1 MIKAEKV
8 IHSPQ
13 GIIGGSTAR
22 RIQFFSFFLFGHF
35 AFVFFVLFCF
45 RFCYHILLIGWILY
59 CFSSSPRI
67 TASRCVAINLFLR
80 SQITAI
86 QVVGLLTCP
95 LFKSRFQVVE
105 ISRCRDVQVK
115 MSTWRYML
123 NCRAVDLLK
132 KNADTAGSN

>member
-1 MIKAEKV
+1 MIRAEKV

-13 GIIGGSTAR
+13 GIMGGSTAR

-45 RFCYHILLIGWILY
+45 IFCYHILLIAWILY
-59 CFSSSPRI
+59 CFPPSPLI
-67 TASRCVAINLFLR
+67 TASRGVAINLFLR

-86 QVVGLLTCP
+86 QVVGLMTCP
-95 LFKSRFQVVE
+95 LSQVK
-105 ISRCRDVQVK
+105 ISRCRDVQAK
-115 MSTWRYML
+115 MSTWSYML